1 MRTCVLRG
9 AAITWAVCLPA
20 AIHAQQPATADPTA
34 TAETFASATTGV
46 LVDVVVRDQR
56 GRPVTDLDA
65 TDFELYE
72 NGVRQKIAALSAVVP
87 GRTPD
92 PDRREA
98 TALTVPAPDT
108 GAVATPNR
116 TPSVAALVFDRLSP
130 QGRALAHRGAQ
141 AYLSSSHPG
150 ELAGVFLIDQS
161 LETIAP
167 FTSERETI
175 RSALDEVAVRV
186 TSGFGSD
193 GGKAKTTIEGD
204 TDLGLPLTAGAE
216 HHGPPSRATPS
227 NPDPFMKAPGTTPE
241 IPDNIENRMRYL
253 QHRLATSAERF
264 YRMLMHEKQ
273 GRATAAGLL
282 ALVDGLATV
291 HGRKTIVFFAES
303 LLVPPSAEPLFQAVV
318 AAANR
323 ANVTI
328 YAVDAAGL
336 RVHSAMAQT
345 ANQMNALG
353 AVGVGDIRGLNHRS
367 SQNGDALPGQHGER
381 GTDRAWTKDLELNED
396 ILRQDPAASLEML
409 ARHTGGFLINNTN
422 DLEQG
427 FRQIEDD
434 RRFHYLLAYSPANE
448 EFHGEY
454 RRIHVKV
461 RRRNVSV
468 RARTGYI
475 ASRDAGALPV
485 LEYERPALAALE
497 RTPPPRDVPV
507 HGRAFSFP
515 ADGRN
520 DVALLVTAESRAIA
534 FELDETTHTM
544 RSEFTI
550 VAQVR
555 NERGQIVRKASQ
567 PYRLDVPAGR
577 ASGMVQS
584 ELLFFRQTELPPGR
598 YVLEYAIHDFRGGRS
613 GASRAPFT
621 VFEPS
626 GAMQVSSLILIRQAE
641 RDASSAERTA
651 TTGEEPGDPLQYQ
664 GLTLHPNLGTPI
676 RRGDTRSLPF
686 SFLVRGPSSEPP
698 TASVEL
704 HRSDGEAVFRAPLPV
719 PPPDAAGRS
728 RVVSALQLGNLPAGS
743 YVLSVTVLQAG
754 GEAVRDVSFELVD

>member
-9 AAITWAVCLPA
+9 AVITCVLYLPA
-20 AIHAQQPATADPTA
+20 ALHAQQSPTPPTRNPEAFTSGTA
-34 TAETFASATTGV
+34 GV
-46 LVDVVVRDQR
+46 LVDVVVRDR
-56 GRPVTDLDA
+56 NGRPVTDLEPG
-65 TDFELYE
+65 DFELFE
-72 NGVRQKIAALSAVVP
+72 DGVRQRIAAVSAVVP
-87 GRTPD
+87 GRAPQDD
-92 PDRREA
+92 PVGSRQAA
-98 TALTVPAPDT
+98 TERAAAADATRAPAP
-108 GAVATPNR
+108 AAM
-116 TPSVAALVFDRLSP
+116 PSVVALVFDRLSP
-130 QGRALAHRGAQ
+130 NGRALAHRGAQ
-141 AYLSSSHPG
+141 TYLTSSQPG
-150 ELAGVFLIDQS
+150 EFAGVFLIDES
-161 LETIAP
+161 LETMIP
-167 FTSERETI
+167 FTSDREAV
-175 RSALDEVAVRV
+175 RVALDEVAVRV

-193 GGKAKTTIEGD
+193 GGKSKTTIEGD
-204 TDLGLPLTAGAE
+204 TDLGQPLTAGAE
-216 HHGPPSRATPS
+216 YHGPPSAMTPS
-227 NPDPFMKAPGTTPE
+227 NPDPSMKAPGTTPE
-241 IPDNIENRMRYL
+241 IPDNIVNRMRYL
-253 QHRLATSAERF
+253 QHRLATNAERF
-264 YRMLMHEKQ
+264 YRLMMHEKQ

-282 ALVDGLATV
+282 ALVDALGALQ
-291 HGRKTIVFFAES
+291 GRKTIVFFAES
-303 LLVPPSAEPLFQAVV
+303 LLIPPSVEPLFHAVV

-323 ANVTI
+323 ANVSI

-353 AVGVGDIRGLNHRS
+353 AVGVGDIRDLNDT
-367 SQNGDALPGQHGER
+367 QPGENPGPGQHGER
-381 GTDRAWTKDLELNED
+381 GDRAWTKDLELNED
-396 ILRQDPAASLEML
+396 ILRQDPAATLGAL

-434 RRFHYLLAYSPANE
+434 RRFHYLLAYSPVNE
-448 EFHGEY
+448 EFNGEY
-454 RRIHVKV
+454 RRIEVKV
-461 RRRNVSV
+461 RRRDVSV

-485 LEYERPALAALE
+485 LEYERPALAALD

-550 VAQVR
+550 LAQVR
-555 NERGQIVRKASQ
+555 NERGELLRKASQ
-567 PYRLDVPAGR
+567 PYRMDTPADR

-584 ELLFFRQTELPPGR
+584 ELLFSRQTDLPPGN
-598 YVLEYAIHDFRGGRS
+598 YVLEYAVHDFRGGRS
-613 GASRAPFT
+613 GAARAPFT
-621 VFEPS
+621 VFGPS

-641 RDASSAERTA
+641 RDSSSTERAAPTSR
-651 TTGEEPGDPLQYQ
+651 EPGDPLQYQ
-664 GLTLHPNLGTPI
+664 GLTLHPNLGTPL

-686 SFLVRGPSSEPP
+686 SFLVRGTSSERP

-704 HRSDGEAVFRAPLPV
+704 RRSGGEAVFRAPVPV
-719 PPPDAAGRS
+719 PPPDAAGSS
-728 RVVSALQLGNLPAGS
+728 RVVSALQLGDLPAGS

-754 GEAVRDVSFELVD
+754 DEAVRDESFELVD

>member
-9 AAITWAVCLPA
+9 AAITCVLCLPA
-20 AIHAQQPATADPTA
+20 ALHAQQPATADPTA
-34 TAETFASATTGV
+34 TPETFASATTGV
-46 LVDVVVRDQR
+46 LVDVVVRDRR
-56 GRPVTDLDA
+56 GRPVTDLEA

-92 PDRREA
+92 PDRREG

-175 RSALDEVAVRV
+175 RLALDEVAVRV

-216 HHGPPSRATPS
+216 HHGPPSRTTPS

-241 IPDNIENRMRYL
+241 IPDNIENRIRYL
-253 QHRLATSAERF
+253 QHRLATNAERF
-264 YRMLMHEKQ
+264 YRLMMHEKQ

-282 ALVDGLATV
+282 ALVDALGALE
-291 HGRKTIVFFAES
+291 GRKTIVFFAES
-303 LLVPPSAEPLFQAVV
+303 LLIPPSVEPLFHAVV

-323 ANVTI
+323 ANVSI

-336 RVHSAMAQT
+336 RVHSAAAQT
-345 ANQMNALG
+345 ALQMNALG
-353 AVGVGDIRGLNHRS
+353 AVGVGDIRDLNDT
-367 SQNGDALPGQHGER
+367 QPGDDPGPGKHGER
-381 GTDRAWTKDLELNED
+381 GDRAWTKDLELNED
-396 ILRQDPAASLEML
+396 ILRQDPAASLGML

-448 EFHGEY
+448 EFNGEY
-454 RRIHVKV
+454 RRIQVKV

-567 PYRLDVPAGR
+567 PYRMDVPADR

-584 ELLFFRQTELPPGR
+584 ELLFFRQTELPPGH

-613 GASRAPFT
+613 GAARAPFT

-626 GAMQVSSLILIRQAE
+626 GPMHVSSLILIRQAE
-641 RDASSAERTA
+641 RDASSAERA
-651 TTGEEPGDPLQYQ
+651 PTTGEEPGDPLQYQ

-676 RRGDTRSLPF
+676 RRDDTRSLPF
-686 SFLVRGPSSEPP
+686 SFLVRGTSSERP

-704 HRSDGEAVFRAPLPV
+704 RRSDGEAVFRAPLPV
-719 PPPDAAGRS
+719 PPPDAAGSS
-728 RVVSALQLGNLPAGS
+728 RVVSALQLGDLPAGS
-743 YVLSVTVLQAG
+743 YVLSVTVLQAS

>member
-1 MRTCVLRG
+1 MRTCVIRG
-9 AAITWAVCLPA
+9 AAITCALCLAA
-20 AIHAQQPATADPTA
+20 AIHAQQPATADPTP

-46 LVDVVVRDQR
+46 LVDVVVRDRR

-87 GRTPD
+87 GHTPD
-92 PDRREA
+92 PDSREA

-241 IPDNIENRMRYL
+241 TPDNIENRMRYL
-253 QHRLATSAERF
+253 QHRLATNAERF
-264 YRMLMHEKQ
+264 YRLMMHEKQ

-282 ALVDGLATV
+282 ALVDALGALE
-291 HGRKTIVFFAES
+291 GRKTIVFFAES
-303 LLVPPSAEPLFQAVV
+303 LLIPPSVEPLFHAVV

-323 ANVTI
+323 ANVSI

-336 RVHSAMAQT
+336 RVHSAAAQT
-345 ANQMNALG
+345 ALQMNALG
-353 AVGVGDIRGLNHRS
+353 AVGVGDIRDLNDT
-367 SQNGDALPGQHGER
+367 QPGDDPGPGKHGER
-381 GTDRAWTKDLELNED
+381 GDRAWTKDLELNED
-396 ILRQDPAASLEML
+396 ILRQDPAASLGML
-409 ARHTGGFLINNTN
+409 AGHTGGFLINNTN
-422 DLEQG
+422 DLERG

-448 EFHGEY
+448 EFKGEY
-454 RRIHVKV
+454 RRIEVKV
-461 RRRNVSV
+461 RRRDVSV

-475 ASRDAGALPV
+475 ASRAAGIVPV

-497 RTPPPRDVPV
+497 RTPLPSDVAIY
-507 HGRAFSFP
+507 GRAFSFP
-515 ADGRN
+515 VGDRHE
-520 DVALLVTAESRAIA
+520 VALLVTAESRSIA
-534 FELDETTHTM
+534 FELDEATQTM

-555 NERGQIVRKASQ
+555 NERGDIVRKASQ
-567 PYRLDVPAGR
+567 PYRMDVPADR
-577 ASGMVQS
+577 ASTTYQS
-584 ELLFFRQTELPPGR
+584 ELLFFRQTELPPGN
-598 YVLEYAIHDFRGGRS
+598 YVLEYAVHDFRGGRS
-613 GASRAPFT
+613 GAARAPFT

-626 GAMQVSSLILIRQAE
+626 GAMQVSSVILIRQAE
-641 RDASSAERTA
+641 RASSTGTEGATA
-651 TTGEEPGDPLQYQ
+651 GRAPGDPLQYQ
-664 GLTLHPNLGTPI
+664 GLTLHPNLGTPL
-676 RRGDTRSLPF
+676 RRGESRSLPF
-686 SFLVRGPSSEPP
+686 SFLVRAPSGEPP

-704 HRSDGEAVFRAPLPV
+704 RRSDGEAVFRAPLSV
-719 PPPDAAGRS
+719 PPPDASGNS
-728 RVVSALQLGNLPAGS
+728 RLVSALQLGDLAAGS
-743 YVLSVTVLQAG
+743 YVLSVSVRQEG
-754 GEAVRDVSFELVD
+754 VEAVRDVSFELVD